1 MKTAAK
7 VMIIISM
14 VFGCWLVFPIVFGIL
29 ALIKL
34 DEVKKKDD
42 LLVWAILSLFL
53 VNIVAGIIM
62 LCMSDEDLKENN
74 KEKKEEQVSPNNVV
88 EAEVYVV
95 NDDINTK
102 KENYKEFQTSIDKL
116 EKLYELK
123 EKKIISEEEYENLK
137 KDLLK
142 KL

>member
-74 KEKKEEQVSPNNVV
+74 KEKKEEQGSPNNVV
-88 EAEVYVV
+88 EAEAYVV
-95 NDDINTK
+95 NDDINTN

>member
-1 MKTAAK
+1 MK
-7 VMIIISM
+7 
-14 VFGCWLVFPIVFGIL
+14 
-29 ALIKL
+29 
-34 DEVKKKDD
+34 
-42 LLVWAILSLFL
+42 
-53 VNIVAGIIM
+53 N
-62 LCMSDEDLKENN
+62 NN

-88 EAEVYVV
+88 EAEAYVV
-95 NDDINTK
+95 KDDINTK

>member
-1 MKTAAK
+1 
-7 VMIIISM
+7 MIIISM

-88 EAEVYVV
+88 EAEAYVV

>member
-1 MKTAAK
+1 MKTWK
-7 VMIIISM
+7 KII
-14 VFGCWLVFPIVFGIL
+14 
-29 ALIKL
+29 
-34 DEVKKKDD
+34 KK
-42 LLVWAILSLFL
+42 
-53 VNIVAGIIM
+53 
-62 LCMSDEDLKENN
+62 
-74 KEKKEEQVSPNNVV
+74 KKEEQVSPNNVV
-88 EAEVYVV
+88 EAEAYVV

>member
-88 EAEVYVV
+88 EAEAYVI

>member
-34 DEVKKKDD
+34 DEVKNKDD

-88 EAEVYVV
+88 EAEAYVV

>member
-88 EAEVYVV
+88 EAEAYVV

>member
-74 KEKKEEQVSPNNVV
+74 KVKKEEQVSPNNVV
-88 EAEVYVV
+88 EAEAYVV

>member
-1 MKTAAK
+1 
-7 VMIIISM
+7 M

-88 EAEVYVV
+88 EAEAYVV